1 MHWHLGS
8 VHGGCWMTVLRA
20 LRIKGGWDV
29 GMTQPLMLSDM
40 KFVSV
45 LREGVKPI
53 WQMYDCLILL
63 LTLLAT
69 ALCQDGREGRKGRRE
84 EERHEGKR
92 WKDIGTRLTYSLK
105 RCISKTKPQH
115 LVNLCGGNLA
125 KYTYI
130 PSDVQFHFGNFHALG
145 EPGRC
150 WWPCGGAKRPV
161 GFGNNCATANVYVQ

>member
-1 MHWHLGS
+1 
-8 VHGGCWMTVLRA
+8 
-20 LRIKGGWDV
+20 
-29 GMTQPLMLSDM
+29 MTQPLMLSDM

-92 WKDIGTRLTYSLK
+92 WKDIGTHLTYSLK

-115 LVNLCGGNLA
+115 LVNLCGGNHA

-150 WWPCGGAKRPV
+150 
-161 GFGNNCATANVYVQ
+161 